1 MFFHFIHF
9 LSLFLCFFLKKKTL
23 IINKQNIKN
32 KGEFLFVRF
41 ICPALLQLG
50 SYNLLPSRYAVSTAT
65 KGVLVLISKVLQKFA
80 EMSYFDPIKEPTMAL
95 FNDFIYKHS
104 ESVQQYFCSFCVRI
118 LIFHFSFPFIFVL
131 YFLFFI

>member
-1 MFFHFIHF
+1 
-9 LSLFLCFFLKKKTL
+9 
-23 IINKQNIKN
+23 
-32 KGEFLFVRF
+32 
-41 ICPALLQLG
+41 
-50 SYNLLPSRYAVSTAT
+50 LPSRYAVSTAT

-118 LIFHFSFPFIFVL
+118 LIFHFSFFHFSFFFFFFSKNQNKFFNNNLKACPRKNS
-131 YFLFFI
+131 FLFAS